1 MGFSYSKED
10 QKLLVE
16 GLSLLFDGIFV
27 LQIKYKIKEG
37 FTLINLHVII
47 FFNLQMKS
55 YRHIRVQ
62 QTHSVRSLSNE
73 HVSFV

>member
-10 QKLLVE
+10 QKLLAE

-47 FFNLQMKS
+47 FFNRLGHFLMS
-55 YRHIRVQ
+55 M
-62 QTHSVRSLSNE
+62 
-73 HVSFV
+73 